1 MIDLLGY
8 VAAILTTVAFLP
20 EVIKAFRTKSTKD
33 MSLTMWL
40 LLFIGIACWLVY
52 GILLGARPVI
62 VANGVT
68 LLLAG
73 TILALKISHG

>member
-8 VAAILTTVAFLP
+8 VAAVLTTVAFLP
-20 EVIKAFRTKSTKD
+20 QVIKAFRTKSTRD

-52 GILLGARPVI
+52 GILLGARPI
-62 VANGVT
+62 IAANGVT
-68 LLLAG
+68 LVLAG
-73 TILALKISHG
+73 TILVLKISNG